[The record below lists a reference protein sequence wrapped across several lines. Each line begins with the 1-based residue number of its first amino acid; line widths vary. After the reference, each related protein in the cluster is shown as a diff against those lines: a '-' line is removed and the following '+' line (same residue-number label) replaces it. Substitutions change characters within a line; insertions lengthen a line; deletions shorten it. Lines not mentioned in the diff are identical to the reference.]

1 MKVSVDKDLTIT
13 IDEIPEDEI
22 GRIEHS
28 TNRFDNYY
36 DANGLNFM
44 YVEEQTKNKW
54 TVETNW
60 SADCTLPTQETLKEQ
75 FEGWLA
81 EENWKEEK

>member
-1 MKVSVDKDLTIT
+1 MKVSVDKDLTIK
-13 IDEIPEDEI
+13 IDEIPEDEL
-22 GRIEHS
+22 GRIEHA

-44 YVEEQTKNKW
+44 YVEEQAKGSW

-60 SADCTLPTQETLKEQ
+60 SADYPLPTPETLKEQ
-75 FEGWLA
+75 FENWL
-81 EENWKEEK
+81 KEDYQ

>member
-1 MKVSVDKDLTIT
+1 MNVCIDLPDFTIKITGADRKHVDHAY
-13 IDEIPEDEI
+13 E
-22 GRIEHS
+22 
-28 TNRFDNYY
+28 RFDNYY

-44 YVEEQTKNKW
+44 YVEEQKKGTW

-60 SADCTLPTQETLKEQ
+60 SADCTLPTPETLKEQ

-81 EENWKEEK
+81 EESWKEGK

>member
-1 MKVSVDKDLTIT
+1 MTVTVDKDLTIK
-13 IDEIPEDEI
+13 IDEIPEDEL
-22 GRIEHS
+22 GRIEHA

-44 YVEEQTKNKW
+44 YIEEQKKGTW
-54 TVETNW
+54 TVETSW
-60 SADCTLPTQETLKEQ
+60 SADYPLPTPERLKEQ

-81 EENWKEEK
+81 EENWRKED

>member
-1 MKVSVDKDLTIT
+1 MKVSVDKDLTIK
-13 IDEIPEDEI
+13 IDEIPEDEL
-22 GRIEHS
+22 GRIEHA

-44 YVEEQTKNKW
+44 YIEEQDKGSW

-60 SADCTLPTQETLKEQ
+60 SADYPLPTPETLKEQ
-75 FEGWLA
+75 FENWL
-81 EENWKEEK
+81 KEDYQ